1 MRSEW
6 WLIPILTLVL
16 LVLATISL
24 MLGEVVLTP
33 WQIVQALMGSDYSI
47 NSLVVVELR
56 LPRTLLAIM
65 IGAGLAVSGA
75 ALQGLLRNPLA
86 SPELLGV
93 SSCSA
98 LGAVLA
104 LYFGWF
110 SVHWLVM
117 PLAGVL
123 GGFAA
128 VLGVLLLSGFAGG
141 NLILGGVAINALAGS
156 LLALA
161 LYLAPN
167 PFALNEMILWLLG
180 SLSNRSLSDVY
191 FVLPFMVLGLI
202 LVLTSARLLDAMI
215 LGEETAGS
223 LGVAV
228 NRQRLLLII
237 GIALVVGAGVSVSGN
252 IAFIGLVVPHLMR
265 PLVAY
270 LPSRLLP
277 VSALAGAILLLAAD
291 IISRNIGSQP
301 LQVGVVTTLMG
312 APFFLYLVIKQ
323 KGQGDW

>member
-6 WLIPILTLVL
+6 WLIPILTIVL
-16 LVLATISL
+16 FVLATVSL
-24 MLGEVVLTP
+24 MLGEVVMTP
-33 WQIVQALMGSDYSI
+33 WQIAQALMGTDASI

-123 GGFAA
+123 GGFTA

-141 NLILGGVAINALAGS
+141 SLILGGVAINALAGS

-167 PFALNEMILWLLG
+167 PFALNEMILWLMG

-191 FVLPFMVLGLI
+191 FVLPFMMLGLI
-202 LVLTSARLLDAMI
+202 LVLTSSRLLDAMI

>member
-277 VSALAGAILLLAAD
+277 VSALAGAILLLTAD

-301 LQVGVVTTLMG
+301 LQVGVVTTLIG